1 MRDCYRPPFHNLLAE
16 KGDYTAVAAQH
27 IAETGGY
34 KRGFTNYIS
43 FFAFVFNFVIFSFY
57 KSKFFSWFC
66 TIFSFYYKFHRIFI
80 IREICSIQLFNLLIC
95 NFDLR
100 NYGRINCK
108 CDFLFTSSIIA
119 KTFNDYITAI
129 FYVRISTIY

>member
-43 FFAFVFNFVIFSFY
+43 FLDSTPELCTYISASRLVAPITLLGFTALSVEIMMNFFTPYFNAVSAMMLVPRTLVRTASHGYFSIMVHV
-57 KSKFFSWFC
+57 C
-66 TIFSFYYKFHRIFI
+66 MRLHER
-80 IREICSIQLFNLLIC
+80 
-95 NFDLR
+95 
-100 NYGRINCK
+100 
-108 CDFLFTSSIIA
+108 
-119 KTFNDYITAI
+119 
-129 FYVRISTIY
+129 